1 MSPEVEALIKKIGE
15 EGDKVRQLKSSGADK
30 VCTETRIKYFHE
42 MIYSVA
48 GISLTVLPG
57 GQIRAVPFLVQCY
70 YNLLVTV
77 MSNLQYSPCY
87 PMTVISHWFQCYY
100 RRKSECVKK
109 TSSVC

>member
-48 GISLTVLPG
+48 V
-57 GQIRAVPFLVQCY
+57 
-70 YNLLVTV
+70 
-77 MSNLQYSPCY
+77 
-87 PMTVISHWFQCYY
+87 
-100 RRKSECVKK
+100 
-109 TSSVC
+109 SV